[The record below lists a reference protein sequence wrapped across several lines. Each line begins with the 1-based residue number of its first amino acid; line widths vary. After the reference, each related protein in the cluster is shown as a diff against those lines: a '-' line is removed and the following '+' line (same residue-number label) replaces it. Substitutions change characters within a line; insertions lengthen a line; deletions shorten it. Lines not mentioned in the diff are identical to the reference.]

1 MLFVLDKSLA
11 DNLESPD
18 VQKALLYIAIGRR
31 EGKHLIFSEDFKT
44 MKAFAGHEGLTSDTR
59 EIYQNVF
66 NRLSTLKSFSETVVR
81 RVRVVAENRDISWK
95 DMGEGKKEIIVSASL
110 IRDSSFVQPTI
121 LLCEDKSDCEL
132 YEIMAKTNI
141 RGKIIIRYD
150 SRGGGGSQ
158 TCPTYVDI
166 QNKRNC
172 FCLCF
177 ADSDQKYPHGPLG
190 TTAQP
195 LMKITTTNLLSEFK
209 IIDVREIEN
218 LIPTAMFD
226 KVSDPNRIRCISF
239 LEKLECS
246 PIADA
251 RRFVDL
257 KNGLKG
263 REYFGLLAHNADS
276 AAYWQKFFNTINSW
290 INISESCLNNQA
302 CDKSKS
308 ENCACII
315 MYGLGEHILEAV
327 IEMLNKQSPQKIS
340 EMTAALKP
348 YWQEYGELISA
359 WCCGSNR
366 IST

>member
-11 DNLESPD
+11 ENLESPD

-81 RVRVVAENRDISWK
+81 RVRVVAKHQDIFWRDMS
-95 DMGEGKKEIIVSASL
+95 GGKKEIIVSASL
-110 IRDSSFVQPTI
+110 IDDSSFIQPTI
-121 LLCEDKSDCEL
+121 LLCENQKDCEL
-132 YEIMAKTNI
+132 CQIMAQTSMN
-141 RGKIIIRYD
+141 GKIR
-150 SRGGGGSQ
+150 SEHRSGGGSQ
-158 TCPTYVDI
+158 IYPTYKEI
-166 QNKRNC
+166 QDRGNR

-177 ADSDQKYPHGPLG
+177 VDSDRKYPGCPLG
-190 TTAQP
+190 TTARP
-195 LMKITTTNLLSEFK
+195 FEEMPKTSKLCEFE
-209 IIDVREIEN
+209 IIEAREIEN

-251 RRFVDL
+251 RRFIDL

-263 REYFGLLAHNADS
+263 RDYFGLLSHNADS